1 MGFFSSIGS
10 VVNDVL
16 GGTTSA
22 RRANQYALQQM
33 RAQNALNKE
42 TMQNAH
48 QWEVQD
54 LQKAG
59 LNPILAANGNTSALG
74 ASTPSGPQAAT
85 GSPFDMAARV
95 FDMMNTAENTA
106 KTKAEKELAEA
117 QAAAQIAQNP
127 YISEKAKKEIANLD
141 ATKKLT
147 EAETNSAKAT
157 AKYTNERARGYTT
170 SETRSTSSDFKV
182 VGSGMGKTV
191 SRTISK
197 TR

>member
-1 MGFFSSIGS
+1 MGLFDSIGTG
-10 VVNDVL
+10 VNDIL

-22 RRANQYALQQM
+22 RRANKYALAQM
-33 RAQNALNKE
+33 QAQNALNKE

-59 LNPILAANGNTSALG
+59 LNPILATNGNTSALG
-74 ASTPSGPQAAT
+74 ASTASGPQAAT
-85 GSPFDMAARV
+85 GSPFDMAAKV
-95 FDMMNTAENTA
+95 FDMMNTSANTA
-106 KTKAEKELAEA
+106 KTEADKELAEA
-117 QAAAQIAQNP
+117 QTTAQIAQNP

-157 AKYTNERARGYTT
+157 AKYTNERARGYNE
-170 SETRSTSSDFKV
+170 SETRDTGTNFLGVGKKV
-182 VGSGMGKTV
+182 G
-191 SRTISK
+191 RTISK
-197 TR
+197 TW

>member
-1 MGFFSSIGS
+1 MGFFDSIGTGI
-10 VVNDVL
+10 NDIL

-22 RRANQYALQQM
+22 RRANKYALAQM
-33 RAQNALNKE
+33 HAQNGLNKE

-54 LQKAG
+54 LKKAG

-74 ASTPSGPQAAT
+74 ASTPSGPQGAT

-95 FDMMNTAENTA
+95 VDMMNTSANTA
-106 KTKAEKELAEA
+106 KTEAEKELAEA
-117 QAAAQIAQNP
+117 QTTAQIAQNP
-127 YISEKAKKEIANLD
+127 YISERAKKEIANLD

-157 AKYTNERARGYTT
+157 AKYTNERARGFTT
-170 SETRSTSSDFKV
+170 SETRSTSSDFKI

-191 SRTISK
+191 SRTK
-197 TR
+197 TETR